1 MQARTF
7 SFSTFYESFLGTTF
21 SFGHCRPQRAHFA
34 FGFLF
39 SHSESGVDGLPSMH
53 TCIFNHIHIV
63 TSWIY
68 DLFMHA

>member
-1 MQARTF
+1 MQACMF

-21 SFGHCRPQRAHFA
+21 RFGHCWPQRAHFA

-68 DLFMHA
+68 DFFMHA